1 METRANYLLV
11 GSFVLAAVL
20 GLFLFVVWLARFQFD
35 TLYDQYQL
43 SFSGHV
49 TGISQGSP
57 VHFQGVPVG
66 QVLQIGF
73 SKARPGS
80 VMITIEIDASTPV
93 KTDSLASIERSG
105 LAGGRYILLRR
116 GSQAATKPSQVKGVL
131 PSLPTQSSSLDRVFE
146 SAPDVVDN
154 INLLLDQASE
164 MFSDR
169 NIESVNNILT
179 NLDTLTTSF
188 ASQRGEIDK
197 ILRQVLATMDD
208 VRVATGQ
215 FTQTSEN
222 LDQGLEQLLE
232 EVRNT
237 TVTLRQA
244 IAGFG
249 SVADDNGPRITAA
262 LDDFSNAAA
271 SIKRLSEETE
281 ELVRDSREPLSEFAQ
296 TGLYELTL
304 TLREFRGLVAS
315 LNRVSRELERDPSL
329 FLFGDRQAGFR
340 SEDQ

>member
-1 METRANYLLV
+1 METRANHLLV
-11 GSFVLAAVL
+11 GSFVLIAVV
-20 GLFLFVVWLARFQFD
+20 GFFLFVVWMARFQFD
-35 TLYDQYQL
+35 TLYDRYQL

-66 QVLQIGF
+66 QVLEIGF
-73 SKARPGS
+73 SEVSRGT

-116 GSQAATKPSQVKGVL
+116 GSEAATKPVALKGVL

-146 SAPDVVDN
+146 RAPDVVDN

-164 MFSDR
+164 MFSDH
-169 NIESVNNILT
+169 NIESVNSILI
-179 NLDTLTTSF
+179 NLDTLTRSF
-188 ASQRGEIDK
+188 VEQRGEIDR
-197 ILRQVLATMDD
+197 ILRQVLATMED

-222 LDQGLEQLLE
+222 LDHGLEQLLD
-232 EVRNT
+232 EVRDT
-237 TVTLRQA
+237 TITLREA
-244 IAGFG
+244 ISGFG
-249 SVADDNGPRITAA
+249 SVADENGPRITAA
-262 LDDFSNAAA
+262 LDDFSSAAA
-271 SIKRLSEETE
+271 SIRRLSEETE

-304 TLREFRGLVAS
+304 TLSEFRGLVAS
-315 LNRVSRELERDPSL
+315 LSRVSRELERDPSL

>member
-1 METRANYLLV
+1 MCIRD
-11 GSFVLAAVL
+11 S
-20 GLFLFVVWLARFQFD
+20 
-35 TLYDQYQL
+35 
-43 SFSGHV
+43 
-49 TGISQGSP
+49 
-57 VHFQGVPVG
+57 FQGVPVG
-66 QVLQIGF
+66 QVLEIGF
-73 SKARPGS
+73 SEISPGT

-116 GSQAATKPSQVKGVL
+116 GSEAASKPVALKGVL

-146 SAPDVVDN
+146 RAPDVVDN

-164 MFSDR
+164 MFSDN
-169 NIESVNNILT
+169 NIESVNSILT
-179 NLDTLTTSF
+179 NLDTLTRSF
-188 ASQRGEIDK
+188 VEQRGEIDR
-197 ILRQVLATMDD
+197 ILRQVLATMED

-222 LDQGLEQLLE
+222 LDHGLEQLLD
-232 EVRNT
+232 EVRGT
-237 TVTLRQA
+237 TVTLREA

-262 LDDFSNAAA
+262 LDDFSSAAA
-271 SIKRLSEETE
+271 SIRRLSEETE

-304 TLREFRGLVAS
+304 TLREFRGRVAS